1 MKPLKGIESNRIDP
15 NLVDEIFYTI
25 PEILEHHEKFLNA
38 LQDRISTDWG
48 TNQVVGNVFIEAV
61 SRERSLR
68 EAAHCSKQVLQHNY
82 HPSNAQFTNQQIINT
97 YTAFIN
103 NWKNARHAIKIA
115 TQAKPAF
122 ERFLEVRYSSLP
134 VLHQSTRRN
143 IVVITKH
150 KSLKYRL
157 CPESIGT
164 N

>member
-1 MKPLKGIESNRIDP
+1 MKPLKGIESNRIDS

-61 SRERSLR
+61 STVTIKKSL
-68 EAAHCSKQVLQHNY
+68 ELTSQLKQVLTVAIFYQ
-82 HPSNAQFTNQQIINT
+82 QFTNQQIINT

-103 NWKNARHAIKIA
+103 NWKNARQAIKIA

-122 ERFLEVRYSSLP
+122 ERFLEVSYSFAYALHYSLN
-134 VLHQSTRRN
+134 QSF
-143 IVVITKH
+143 ILIF
-150 KSLKYRL
+150 
-157 CPESIGT
+157 I
-164 N
+164 